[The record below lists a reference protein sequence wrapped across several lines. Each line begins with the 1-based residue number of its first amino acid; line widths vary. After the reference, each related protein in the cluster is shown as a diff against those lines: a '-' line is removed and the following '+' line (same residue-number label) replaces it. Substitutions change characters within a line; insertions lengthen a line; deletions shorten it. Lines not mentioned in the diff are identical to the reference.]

1 MDHRSQC
8 ARTPH
13 LGRQESYR
21 DSAAFYA
28 LESANRVSIVE
39 KSCAQWRKISHD
51 LISSRRS
58 KSKQILRARPLRTLV
73 VRCSV
78 FVLGTVESEVPDYF
92 MRKRV
97 SLCLTTLV
105 LAATALAQSTQPQQ
119 DDKVIVGTNLV
130 TLNVIVTD
138 SKGRYVKGLSR
149 DQFDVYDNKVKQ
161 QIAHFSTDVSPVSI
175 GIVCEI
181 HENATE
187 KTRSMLAAIKQF
199 TSTLRGEDDF
209 FFLAFSEHGSFQT
222 DFVPSPVQVLNHLQL
237 VKPGG
242 PSSLYDSVYLA
253 ADRLR
258 KSRNLKKTLLVISD
272 GQDTSSIHNYDK
284 VRNRLRTLDAQIYAI
299 GIADPKLDQLAAN
312 RRWFFEDITRQGGRR
327 SYLLDSDAALG
338 RAVLAEMSRVSG
350 GATYFPETE
359 SESELAGI
367 CTQIALELRQQ
378 YTVGFYS
385 NAKDNNWHR
394 VKVRVTSKGTDLTLT
409 YREGYQI
416 AAGH

>member
-1 MDHRSQC
+1 M
-8 ARTPH
+8 
-13 LGRQESYR
+13 
-21 DSAAFYA
+21 
-28 LESANRVSIVE
+28 
-39 KSCAQWRKISHD
+39 
-51 LISSRRS
+51 
-58 KSKQILRARPLRTLV
+58 
-73 VRCSV
+73 
-78 FVLGTVESEVPDYF
+78 
-92 MRKRV
+92 
-97 SLCLTTLV
+97 
-105 LAATALAQSTQPQQ
+105 
-119 DDKVIVGTNLV
+119 
-130 TLNVIVTD
+130 
-138 SKGRYVKGLSR
+138 
-149 DQFDVYDNKVKQ
+149 
-161 QIAHFSTDVSPVSI
+161 
-175 GIVCEI
+175 
-181 HENATE
+181 
-187 KTRSMLAAIKQF
+187 
-199 TSTLRGEDDF
+199 
-209 FFLAFSEHGSFQT
+209 
-222 DFVPSPVQVLNHLQL
+222 
-237 VKPGG
+237 
-242 PSSLYDSVYLA
+242 
-253 ADRLR
+253 
-258 KSRNLKKTLLVISD
+258 ISD